1 MTAGRVGRGL
11 GIALLASVACGET
24 EPGIVATQGDVA
36 IPVAY
41 VECVGPVDQ
50 HPELDTLCGQFFYPM
65 TWTRTET
72 GALEVVIGDELA
84 SIEVLASLPE
94 KYDPEQDFAKDVAY
108 TASLVHTGQRDVL
121 TGNLVTETLVP
132 SCDGGRFRAGGTLRW
147 EDLDLDVS
155 WEAYP
160 ATGCEVGTGGGG
172 GAGGFFG
179 TGGATGSGGTGGA
192 GGGT

>member
-1 MTAGRVGRGL
+1 MTSAVSVGRALGL
-11 GIALLASVACGET
+11 VAVAAAACGEADQ
-24 EPGIVATQGDVA
+24 GIVATPGDVA

-41 VECVGPVDQ
+41 VECVGPADQ
-50 HPELDTLCGQFFYPM
+50 HPELDSLCGQFFYPM
-65 TWTRTET
+65 TWARTET

-84 SIEVLASLPE
+84 SIEILASLPE
-94 KYDPEQDFAKDVAY
+94 KYDPEQDFAKDVGY
-108 TASLVHTGQRDVL
+108 TASLVHTGQRDAL

-147 EDLDLDVS
+147 EALDLDVS

-160 ATGCEVGTGGGG
+160 AAGCDGGTG

-179 TGGATGSGGTGGA
+179 SGGATGSGGA
-192 GGGT
+192 GGSGGT